1 MNEPLAARLRMT
13 FRVLAA
19 LMSIFGLLVFI
30 GADQIRAAFQFLN
43 PRYVVAGETVRVV
56 AVLTWAAG
64 VVLYVGVSHGGS
76 RGAKLYAASQTIA
89 LLLLLAGLFA
99 FAARSVE
106 YHERWDDYV
115 VEGRRYACVISRI
128 GDSTALA
135 KLFQRQRAPF
145 TQAERSTW
153 NTWGAT
159 KGALIRWRRPINEP
173 GRSFRDEYE
182 NLGELDIGSEAAGM
196 LQEPLE
202 VSALVVP
209 SCENAVLYSERKNG
223 FPPPP
228 TQPLSFWSSN
238 RVWWAFAPVL
248 VGLIALGGLAWLR
261 WLFAPATRAPPQGG

>member
-182 NLGELDIGSEAAGM
+182 NLGELDIGSEA
-196 LQEPLE
+196 
-202 VSALVVP
+202 
-209 SCENAVLYSERKNG
+209 VLYSERKNG